1 MNKIFLYC
9 SNSHIFVQEFL
20 VSVNVM
26 SNGTPQQKLNWAFE
40 LVDVDGNG
48 TADRD
53 EVNQIISVSIYYM
66 CKHT

>member
-1 MNKIFLYC
+1 M
-9 SNSHIFVQEFL
+9 
-20 VSVNVM
+20 NVM

-53 EVNQIISVSIYYM
+53 EVNQIISVSIYCNYVNM
-66 CKHT
+66 FTHLL